1 MGLAQAIKAHYVDK
15 NRPIFSRQIVLSAVD
30 PGVGVT
36 LTADDAAECTYGDWE
51 AIAAYTLVTV
61 PTIITGIVL
70 DTPHQVGDCLI
81 YTVDIGL
88 TYIVLTNH
96 NYQTVAL
103 TKAAVDDAAVPLVTN
118 ARVHRAEVR
127 VEVVTDAGPIEP
139 IMLPFPIWVPAD
151 VGILGRV
158 KSDSTGGAL
167 DTINC
172 SVLCVQHF
180 ELPFE

>member
-1 MGLAQAIKAHYVDK
+1 MGLAQVIKAHYVDK
-15 NRPIFSRQIVLSAVD
+15 NHPIFSRQIVLPAVN
-30 PGVGVT
+30 PGLGVT
-36 LTADDAAECTYGDWE
+36 LTAGDAAECTYGDWE
-51 AIAAYTLVTV
+51 AIAAYTTVLV
-61 PTIITGIVL
+61 PTVITGIVL
-70 DTPHQVGDCLI
+70 DTPVATGAADII

-96 NYQTVAL
+96 NYQTVVL
-103 TKAAVDDAAVPLVTN
+103 TKAAVTAGDITN
-118 ARVHRAEVR
+118 AQVHRAEVR

-151 VGILGRV
+151 VGILGRM

-172 SVLCVQHF
+172 SVFCVQHF
-180 ELPFE
+180 EMPFE